1 MPLYNFLDKAWD
13 HGYVEI
19 WPPILVNE
27 ASAFA
32 TGQLP
37 DKDGQM
43 YYINL
48 DELYIIPTAEVLS
61 LIFIAILL

>member
-1 MPLYNFLDKAWD
+1 MGPWIRRNMAS
-13 HGYVEI
+13 
-19 WPPILVNE
+19 ILVNE

-48 DELYIIPTAEVLS
+48 DELYIIPTAEVTYH
-61 LIFIAILL
+61 